1 MLFYFHIV
9 KFLRF
14 SLSISNICAACSF
27 AHICL
32 GVFPSGEVLVCF
44 WIFWCGNILLLTIT
58 FFCVADFNTARWRAV
73 YCWLPATAYSTY
85 WQVPFISWG
94 IFCVCNY
101 RIWHGITTRTHMT
114 GFFKNIS
121 TFCTHH
127 FICLLIAVN
136 FYSHTIPF
144 PFYLILTY
152 FYYRSATLNSIVLY
166 LFS

>member
-14 SLSISNICAACSF
+14 SLSISNICAVCSF
-27 AHICL
+27 PHICL

-58 FFCVADFNTARWRAV
+58 FFCVADFSTPQWMAI

-101 RIWHGITTRTHMT
+101 RICHGIMTRTHMT
-114 GFFKNIS
+114 GFLKIYKLFAPTILSVILLQLIS
-121 TFCTHH
+121 FLILFHFH
-127 FICLLIAVN
+127 FIWFWLI
-136 FYSHTIPF
+136 FIIGQLPW
-144 PFYLILTY
+144 IL
-152 FYYRSATLNSIVLY
+152 
-166 LFS
+166 

>member
-114 GFFKNIS
+114 GFFLKIYQPSAPTILSVFLLQLIS
-121 TFCTHH
+121 ILILFHFH
-127 FICLLIAVN
+127 FIWFWLI
-136 FYSHTIPF
+136 FIIGQLPW
-144 PFYLILTY
+144 
-152 FYYRSATLNSIVLY
+152 IV
-166 LFS
+166 